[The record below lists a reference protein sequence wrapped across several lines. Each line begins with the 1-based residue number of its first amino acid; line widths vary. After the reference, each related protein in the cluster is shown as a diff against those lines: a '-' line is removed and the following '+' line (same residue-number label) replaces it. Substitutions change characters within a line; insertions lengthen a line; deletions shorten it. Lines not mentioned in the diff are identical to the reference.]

1 MCEINKI
8 TEMTA
13 ELHINVALEQ
23 EASEAQLMADKL
35 QLKNATVLF
44 LFGCLIVALCCQ
56 VSTFECIV
64 MY

>member
-13 ELHINVALEQ
+13 ELQINVALEQ
-23 EASEAQLMADKL
+23 EVSELQFMANEL
-35 QLKNATVLF
+35 QLKNANVLF

-56 VSTFECIV
+56 VSTFECIL